1 MSLKKSAIKGVVWN
15 SANRLGTQFIQFIII
30 IFLARLL
37 TPADFG
43 LIALL
48 TIFKI
53 ISETLIDSGFRQAI
67 IRDDKATFRDLTSVF
82 YTNILISLSLYIFL
96 FFLAPYIASFY
107 NSQKLIWLSRVLF
120 LSIIFNSLSLI
131 QSANFA
137 RNIDF
142 QSEAYSSI
150 ISTIIAGITGIALAY
165 LGYGVWSLALYMVLQ
180 TFLKSV
186 LLWLQSDWR
195 PKGWISLESIK
206 KYFKFGSNLLIL
218 GLVDK
223 TVSNL
228 ESLLIGRVY
237 SKSDLG
243 YFSQARNLDS
253 QFIQTSTIIIQS
265 VSYPALSKIKDDKE
279 KLKYGYKK
287 VLKMAMF
294 FAIPI
299 TAFIIVGS
307 ENIISV
313 IYGQKWLPAAP
324 YLSIWAVLGLFVS
337 MHSIFT
343 NIFLVLGQSRLYLKV
358 SLLRQ
363 ILRVITI
370 LIFINTSIINLL
382 YAITIT
388 STMFAFVYVFIGGR
402 LISYKITEVFYDLKN
417 IFFSSFLSG
426 SSVYLLNYFVPD
438 NNIFGFISKL
448 VLMSVTYIIILFALK
463 DDSYNEIK
471 GLVFNQIRR
480 LKKN

>member
-1 MSLKKSAIKGVVWN
+1 M
-15 SANRLGTQFIQFIII
+15 
-30 IFLARLL
+30 
-37 TPADFG
+37 
-43 LIALL
+43 
-48 TIFKI
+48 
-53 ISETLIDSGFRQAI
+53 
-67 IRDDKATFRDLTSVF
+67 
-82 YTNILISLSLYIFL
+82 
-96 FFLAPYIASFY
+96 
-107 NSQKLIWLSRVLF
+107 
-120 LSIIFNSLSLI
+120 
-131 QSANFA
+131 
-137 RNIDF
+137 DF

-150 ISTIIAGITGIALAY
+150 ISTIISGITGIALAY

-265 VSYPALSKIKDDKE
+265 VSYPALSRIKDDKE

-370 LIFINTSIINLL
+370 LLFINTSIINLL

-402 LISYKITEVFYDLKN
+402 MISYKITEVFYDLKN
-417 IFFSSFLSG
+417 IFFSSLLSG

-448 VLMSVTYIIILFALK
+448 VLMSVTYIIVLFALK
-463 DDSYNEIK
+463 DDSYIEIK